1 MNRLALLTVAAA
13 AGLSGCA
20 SPARYVEKTT
30 DSGIVAIPAP
40 TDSWPTY
47 NRSAA
52 QELIRKHVGPNFE
65 IVSEGEAAV
74 GTSTL
79 NNQRVNTEQGNSS
92 MNPLMP
98 AQRQTVTNT
107 SLTQNVTEWR
117 IAYRKKTPASFVG
130 TTGGMPGMPIGGS
143 MPIGGGMPAG
153 GNMPMG
159 GGSSVG
165 PAGGMGAP
173 AIGTP
178 TMSTPPGVQQTQYV
192 PAAGMGL
199 GAQPAPG
206 VVPPVGPVGGPISPV
221 GGGGHTT
228 GWGP

>member
-1 MNRLALLTVAAA
+1 MSIASVAAQQNSALA
-13 AGLSGCA
+13 ATNAATASSG
-20 SPARYVEKTT
+20 TT
-30 DSGIVAIPAP
+30 ATKSTG
-40 TDSWPTY
+40 
-47 NRSAA
+47 SAA
-52 QELIRKHVGPNFE
+52 LNSLSANFGDFLKLLMTQLQNQDPTSPLDTNQFTTELVQFSS
-65 IVSEGEAAV
+65 V
-74 GTSTL
+74 
-79 NNQRVNTEQGNSS
+79 EQQIN
-92 MNPLMP
+92 
-98 AQRQTVTNT
+98 TNT
-107 SLTQNVTEWR
+107 SLTQNVSEWR

-153 GNMPMG
+153 GSMPIG
-159 GGSSVG
+159 GGPSVG